1 MKGILSNWVY
11 FVWACVYVLLL
22 WVILGCTLYGF
33 LWSLGIYAVSIAVAL
48 SPLGESLM
56 RKLENVKPIVTNKE
70 KERLLPLFHEVYQN
84 ALKETPSLS
93 KNIELCISNDMTV
106 NAFAFGSNTVVLNRG
121 TIESMS
127 DEEIKGVLAH
137 EFGHLAHHDTKALL
151 INVIGNG
158 LFSLVIMIINGII
171 TAYNIITNL
180 FRPGHDSIW
189 IMSLLQGLINFIVTV
204 IMGFGSIILSANS
217 RQNEFHADNYASKI
231 GYRENLI
238 EALYFLSK
246 FDMEGKISF
255 KDKMKMSHPY
265 INERIGRLE
274 NEQLTA

>member
-1 MKGILSNWVY
+1 MKGMLSNWVY

-22 WVILGCTLYGF
+22 WIILGCTWQGF
-33 LWSLGIYAVSIAVAL
+33 LWSLSIYLISISIAL
-48 SPLGESLM
+48 SPIGENIM
-56 RKLENVKPIVTNKE
+56 RKLEQVKPLLTTHE
-70 KERLLPLFHEVYQN
+70 KERLLPLFVEVYQK
-84 ALKETPSLS
+84 ALTETPSLG
-93 KNIELCISNDMTV
+93 NNVELFISNDMTV
-106 NAFAFGSNTVVLNRG
+106 NAFAFGRNTIVINKG
-121 TIESMS
+121 TIETMNN
-127 DEEIKGVLAH
+127 EEIKGIFAH

-204 IMGFGSIILSANS
+204 IMGVGSIILSANS

-246 FDMEGKISF
+246 LDMGGKISF
-255 KDKMKMSHPY
+255 KDKMKMSHPH

-274 NEQLTA
+274 NK

>member
-22 WVILGCTLYGF
+22 WLILGCTWQGF
-33 LWSLGIYAVSIAVAL
+33 LWSLSIYLISISIAL
-48 SPLGESLM
+48 SPVGENIM
-56 RKLENVKPIVTNKE
+56 RKLEQVKPLLTTHE
-70 KERLLPLFHEVYQN
+70 KERLLPLFVEVYQK
-84 ALKETPSLS
+84 ALTETPSLG
-93 KNIELCISNDMTV
+93 NNVELFISNDMTV
-106 NAFAFGSNTVVLNRG
+106 NAFAFGRNTIVINKG
-121 TIESMS
+121 TIETMN
-127 DEEIKGVLAH
+127 DEEIKGIFAH

-217 RQNEFHADNYASKI
+217 RQNEFHADNYASRI

-246 FDMEGKISF
+246 LDMRGKISF
-255 KDKMKMSHPY
+255 KDKMKMSHPH
-265 INERIGRLE
+265 INERMGRLE

>member
-56 RKLENVKPIVTNKE
+56 RKLEQVKPLLTTHE
-70 KERLLPLFHEVYQN
+70 KERLLPLFVEVYQK
-84 ALKETPSLS
+84 ALTETPSLG
-93 KNIELCISNDMTV
+93 NNVELFISNDMTV
-106 NAFAFGSNTVVLNRG
+106 NAFAFGRNTIVINKG
-121 TIESMS
+121 TIETMN
-127 DEEIKGVLAH
+127 DEEIKGIFAH

-171 TAYNIITNL
+171 TAYNVMTNL

-189 IMSLLQGLINFIVTV
+189 IMNLLKGFVNIVTV
-204 IMGFGSIILSANS
+204 IIMWVGNVILSFNS
-217 RQNEFHADNYASKI
+217 RRNEFHADNYASKI

-246 FDMEGKISF
+246 LDMGGKVSF
-255 KDKMKMSHPY
+255 KDRMKMSHPH

-274 NEQLTA
+274 NK

>member
-48 SPLGESLM
+48 SPVGENIM
-56 RKLENVKPIVTNKE
+56 RKLEQVKPLLTTHE
-70 KERLLPLFHEVYQN
+70 KERLLPLFVEVYQK
-84 ALKETPSLS
+84 ALTETPSLG
-93 KNIELCISNDMTV
+93 NNVELFISNDMTV
-106 NAFAFGSNTVVLNRG
+106 NAFAFGRNTIVINKG
-121 TIESMS
+121 TIETMN
-127 DEEIKGVLAH
+127 DEEIKGIFAH

-189 IMSLLQGLINFIVTV
+189 IMNLLKGFVNIMTV
-204 IMGFGSIILSANS
+204 IIMWVGNVILSFNS
-217 RQNEFHADNYASKI
+217 RRNEFHADNYASKI

-246 FDMEGKISF
+246 LDMRGKISF
-255 KDKMKMSHPY
+255 KDKMKMSHPH

-274 NEQLTA
+274 NK

>member
-11 FVWACVYVLLL
+11 FVWSCVYVLLL

-48 SPLGESLM
+48 SPVGENIM
-56 RKLENVKPIVTNKE
+56 RKLEQVKPLLTTHE
-70 KERLLPLFHEVYQN
+70 KERLLPLFVEVYQK
-84 ALKETPSLS
+84 ALTETPSLG
-93 KNIELCISNDMTV
+93 NNVELFISNDMTV
-106 NAFAFGSNTVVLNRG
+106 NAFAFGRNTIVINKG
-121 TIESMS
+121 TIETMN
-127 DEEIKGVLAH
+127 DEEIKGIFAH

-189 IMSLLQGLINFIVTV
+189 IMNLLKGFVNIMTV
-204 IMGFGSIILSANS
+204 IIMWVGNVILSFNS
-217 RQNEFHADNYASKI
+217 RRNEFHADNYASKI

-246 FDMEGKISF
+246 LDMRGKISF
-255 KDKMKMSHPY
+255 KDKMKMSHPH

-274 NEQLTA
+274 NK

>member
-22 WVILGCTLYGF
+22 WFILGCTWQGF
-33 LWSLGIYAVSIAVAL
+33 LWSLSIYLISISIAL
-48 SPLGESLM
+48 SPVGENIM
-56 RKLENVKPIVTNKE
+56 RKLEQVKPLLTTHE
-70 KERLLPLFHEVYQN
+70 KERLLPLFVEVYQK
-84 ALKETPSLS
+84 ALTETPSLG
-93 KNIELCISNDMTV
+93 NNVELFISNDMTV
-106 NAFAFGSNTVVLNRG
+106 NAFAFGRNTIVINKG
-121 TIESMS
+121 TIETMN
-127 DEEIKGVLAH
+127 DEEIKGIFAH

-217 RQNEFHADNYASKI
+217 RQNEFHADNYASRI

-246 FDMEGKISF
+246 LDMRGKISF
-255 KDKMKMSHPY
+255 KDKMKMSHPH
-265 INERIGRLE
+265 INERMGRLE

>member
-1 MKGILSNWVY
+1 MKGMLSNWVY

-22 WVILGCTLYGF
+22 WIILGCTWQGF
-33 LWSLGIYAVSIAVAL
+33 LWSLSIYLISISIAL
-48 SPLGESLM
+48 SPVGENIM
-56 RKLENVKPIVTNKE
+56 RKLEQVKPLLTTHE
-70 KERLLPLFHEVYQN
+70 KERLLPLFVEVYQK
-84 ALKETPSLS
+84 ALTETPSLG
-93 KNIELCISNDMTV
+93 NNVELFISNDMTV
-106 NAFAFGSNTVVLNRG
+106 NAFAFGRNTIVINKG
-121 TIESMS
+121 TIETMN
-127 DEEIKGVLAH
+127 DEEIKGIFAH

-204 IMGFGSIILSANS
+204 IMGVGSIILSANS

-246 FDMEGKISF
+246 LDMRGKISF
-255 KDKMKMSHPY
+255 KDKMKMSHPH
-265 INERIGRLE
+265 INERMGRLE